1 MKFKRLLAVLIAV
14 ILAFSVCF
22 SVSAEEITGG
32 VNGDINEDGFTNSLD
47 LTVVTKALL
56 KTEKIDT
63 FDVNY
68 DKASDIRDLVALKNF
83 VSGYSEYADNELNV
97 ENL

>member
-1 MKFKRLLAVLIAV
+1 MKFKRLLAVLLAV
-14 ILAFSVCF
+14 MFCFSVCL

-56 KTEKIDT
+56 KVEDIDK

-68 DKASDIRDLVALKNF
+68 DKSSDIRDLVALKNSI
-83 VSGYSEYADNELNV
+83 SGHSQYADNDFDV
-97 ENL
+97 SNL

>member
-1 MKFKRLLAVLIAV
+1 MKFKRLLAVLLSV
-14 ILAFSVCF
+14 ILTFSICL

-32 VNGDINEDGFTNSLD
+32 VNGDVNEDGFTNSLD
-47 LTVVTKALL
+47 LTTITKTLLNVEVVD
-56 KTEKIDT
+56 E

-83 VSGYSEYADNELNV
+83 VSGYSEYADNEFSV